1 MLDNNNALSLK
12 NLSYKKE
19 TNKTFNNSLFLEN
32 IKGPNGVPL
41 RIKVKYNCL
50 VAWWHCLG
58 HFIFLEVVKLY
69 YIELLSA
76 ELIKVTQLSANLFEK
91 KKVNND
97 TKLPTF

>member
-50 VAWWHCLG
+50 VA
-58 HFIFLEVVKLY
+58 
-69 YIELLSA
+69 
-76 ELIKVTQLSANLFEK
+76 
-91 KKVNND
+91 
-97 TKLPTF
+97 